1 MLKERLENLLKTVT
15 NEEDL
20 QIIDDSLEHI
30 VKFSSVNAKIDADLR
45 FLRLKNLEP
54 EDFIEERERLLMSQ
68 YYNNKAAII
77 SIRILNRLCNL
88 YKIEKVYLGEDTEE
102 EILRFV
108 EELNKEFF
116 GISYVG

>member
-1 MLKERLENLLKTVT
+1 MLKERLEKLLQMA

-20 QIIDDSLEHI
+20 QIIDDSLKHI
-30 VKFSSVNAKIDADLR
+30 AKFTSTNAKIDADLR

-54 EDFIEERERLLMSQ
+54 EDFSEEREWLLMSQ
-68 YYNNKAAII
+68 YYNNKSAII
-77 SIRILNRLCNL
+77 SIRILNRLCNF
-88 YKIEKVYLGEDTEE
+88 YDVEKIYLGEDTEE
-102 EILRFV
+102 EILRFI